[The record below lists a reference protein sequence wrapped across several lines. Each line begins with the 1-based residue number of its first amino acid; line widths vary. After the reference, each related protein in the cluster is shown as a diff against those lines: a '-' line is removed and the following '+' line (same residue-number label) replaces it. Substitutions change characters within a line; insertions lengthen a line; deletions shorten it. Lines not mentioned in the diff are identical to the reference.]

1 MWYLTLL
8 TFGVAAVGAWFFFKK
23 ASPDGV
29 LDVNKDGKVNMD
41 DVKAVADV
49 NKDGKVT
56 DADAKAAVTAVV
68 EQVKVIAAEAAKP
81 EPVPVAPPAPVVVE
95 PPKAPPAPKTK
106 KKAAA
111 PKVASPKVISPK
123 ALVVPAKKATKK
135 AKKQWP
141 T

>member
-1 MWYLTLL
+1 MWYLTTLAVF
-8 TFGVAAVGAWFFFKK
+8 TAAISSWFFFKK
-23 ASPDGV
+23 ASPDGA
-29 LDVNKDGKVNMD
+29 LDVNKDGKVNAG

-81 EPVPVAPPAPVVVE
+81 EPAPVAPPAPVVVE

-111 PKVASPKVISPK
+111 PKVATPKVISPK
-123 ALVVPAKKATKK
+123 SLVAPAKKTTKK
-135 AKKQWP
+135 VKK
-141 T
+141 

>member
-41 DVKAVADV
+41 DVKAVADI
-49 NKDGKVT
+49 NKDGKVN
-56 DADAKAAVTAVV
+56 ANDAKAAVTAVV

-81 EPVPVAPPAPVVVE
+81 EPAPVVVE
-95 PPKAPPAPKTK
+95 IAPPAPKAK
-106 KKAAA
+106 KKATA
-111 PKVASPKVISPK
+111 PKAP
-123 ALVVPAKKATKK
+123 AAPAKKTTRK

>member
-1 MWYLTLL
+1 MWYL
-8 TFGVAAVGAWFFFKK
+8 AALAVMTAVIAAWFFFKK
-23 ASPDGV
+23 ASPDGS
-29 LDVNKDGKVNMD
+29 LDVNKDGKVNAD
-41 DVKAVADV
+41 DAKAVADV

-68 EQVKVIAAEAAKP
+68 EQVKAIAAEIEKPEPAPAPAAKP
-81 EPVPVAPPAPVVVE
+81 
-95 PPKAPPAPKTK
+95 K

-111 PKVASPKVISPK
+111 PKVAAPK
-123 ALVVPAKKATKK
+123 APAAPAKKATKK

>member
-8 TFGVAAVGAWFFFKK
+8 AFGVAALGAWFFFKK
-23 ASPDGV
+23 ASPDGA
-29 LDVNKDGKVNMD
+29 LDVNKDGRVTAD

-81 EPVPVAPPAPVVVE
+81 EPAPVAPPAPVVVE
-95 PPKAPPAPKTK
+95 PPRASPAPKAK
-106 KKAAA
+106 KKAT

-123 ALVVPAKKATKK
+123 SLVAPAKKATKK

>member
-8 TFGVAAVGAWFFFKK
+8 AFGVAALGAWFFFKK
-23 ASPDGV
+23 ASPTGS
-29 LDVNKDGKVNMD
+29 LDVNKDGKVNAD
-41 DVKAVADV
+41 DAKAVADV

-81 EPVPVAPPAPVVVE
+81 EPAPVVVE
-95 PPKAPPAPKTK
+95 APPAPKAK
-106 KKAAA
+106 RKAAA
-111 PKVASPKVISPK
+111 PKAPAS
-123 ALVVPAKKATKK
+123 PAKKTTKK

>member
-8 TFGVAAVGAWFFFKK
+8 AFGVAAVGAWFFFKK
-23 ASPDGV
+23 ASPDGA
-29 LDVNKDGKVNMD
+29 L
-41 DVKAVADV
+41 DV

-95 PPKAPPAPKTK
+95 PPKASPAPKAK
-106 KKAAA
+106 RKAAA
-111 PKVASPKVISPK
+111 PKVASPKAPV
-123 ALVVPAKKATKK
+123 APAKKTTKK

>member
-8 TFGVAAVGAWFFFKK
+8 AFGVAAVGAWFFFKK
-23 ASPDGV
+23 ASPDGA
-29 LDVNKDGKVNMD
+29 LDVNKDDKVNVD
-41 DVKAVADV
+41 DAKAVVDV

-68 EQVKVIAAEAAKP
+68 EQVKVIAAEAAKL
-81 EPVPVAPPAPVVVE
+81 EPAPVAPPAPVVVE
-95 PPKAPPAPKTK
+95 APPPAPKAK
-106 KKAAA
+106 RKAAA

-123 ALVVPAKKATKK
+123 SLVAPAKKATKK

>member
-1 MWYLTLL
+1 MWYLTTLAVL
-8 TFGVAAVGAWFFFKK
+8 TAAISSWFFFKK
-23 ASPDGV
+23 ASPAAA
-29 LDVNKDGKVNMD
+29 LDVNKDGKI
-41 DVKAVADV
+41 
-49 NKDGKVT
+49 T
-56 DADAKAAVTAVV
+56 DADAKAAITAVV

-81 EPVPVAPPAPVVVE
+81 EPALVAPPAPVVVE